1 MSLLTPNSLKHSNIA
16 MPLAVIGHVNDNS
29 NDENELFKI
38 LIDSTNEIS
47 KLRQFI
53 FYVGTSCDGKSL
65 RHKLKKLQEVLYQ
78 NILKQKESIFF
89 FFNRSKP
96 DKNYQSPTFK
106 IRDSEL
112 IRFTLTSLSYFES
125 LVHRLIYL
133 LSVYPL
139 EEHESLFFSPLYIRN
154 EVDKK
159 T

>member
-1 MSLLTPNSLKHSNIA
+1 MSILSPNSLKNSNIT
-16 MPLAVIGHVNDNS
+16 MPLAVIGHVNDSN
-29 NDENELFKI
+29 NDENEIFKI
-38 LIDSTNEIS
+38 LIDSSNEIS

-53 FYVGTSCDGKSL
+53 FYVGTSCDGRSL
-65 RHKLKKLQEVLYQ
+65 RHKLKKLQEILYH

-125 LVHRLIYL
+125 LIQRLIYL
-133 LSVYPL
+133 LNAYPL
-139 EEHESLFFSPLYIRN
+139 EEHESTYLFIIL
-154 EVDKK
+154 KK
-159 T
+159 K